1 MTHPIN
7 DLIIRIKNGYM
18 SGKEMIDTPYSVFRE
33 DVLKL
38 LKKLNYISSYTVEG
52 DKVRV
57 MHIALRY
64 DNGTA
69 AVTDVKLYSK
79 TGRRWYAGVKELK
92 PVVGGMGYSILSTPK
107 GILTHVDAKKNKVGG
122 ELLFAI
128 W

>member
-1 MTHPIN
+1 
-7 DLIIRIKNGYM
+7 M